1 MCFSSPLYG
10 GIRGGF
16 QHLFLM
22 VIVQGMDG
30 AFIAEVRKLGE
41 PPKHLR
47 AVVVNTSV
55 LVYVNQQF
63 HDAFLVDAVEVKP
76 QLRHDI
82 YVRMSRSLL
91 QQ

>member
-1 MCFSSPLYG
+1 MG
-10 GIRGGF
+10 GLEGGF

-47 AVVVNTSV
+47 AVVVDATS
-55 LVYVNQQF
+55 LVDVDEYL
-63 HDAFLVDAVEVKP
+63 HDAFLLDTLEVKP
-76 QLRHDI
+76 
-82 YVRMSRSLL
+82 
-91 QQ
+91 